1 MSGAGGPRPY
11 SPHGDRSDLAARYAS
26 GGDHLPVSMP
36 TWASDRHD
44 GASSLRD
51 DPAGAFEPGNARWQV
66 GRPKVSMGADRPLGH
81 VEPVKNGLR
90 PGDHFLKTASF

>member
-11 SPHGDRSDLAARYAS
+11 SPHGDRSDLTARYAS

-44 GASSLRD
+44 GASSSATIRLARLN
-51 DPAGAFEPGNARWQV
+51 PAMPDGRLGGPRYRWAPTDRS
-66 GRPKVSMGADRPLGH
+66 GTLSLSKMVSGPETIL
-81 VEPVKNGLR
+81 
-90 PGDHFLKTASF
+90 